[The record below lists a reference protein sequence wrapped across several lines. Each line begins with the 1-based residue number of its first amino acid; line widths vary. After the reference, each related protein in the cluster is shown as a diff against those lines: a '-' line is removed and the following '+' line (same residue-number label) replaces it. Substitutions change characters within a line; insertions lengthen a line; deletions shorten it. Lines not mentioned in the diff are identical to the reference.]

1 MKYNTVKIVKIL
13 IFIIFFLMIFYIN
26 NKVQSATA
34 KINVSPAIIHV
45 GDKITVKITGNAAS
59 WSNLT
64 LKASGQISG
73 NGGIM
78 ADVTDSGENENV
90 TMGTYTFTATSV
102 GNATFTL
109 SGLVVNSD
117 YTTNKI
123 SDSETVQII
132 KKEEPKQETAPP
144 TNTNTPSINSGTTNN
159 KTTNKQTVTNTS
171 TTSKNT
177 TTSTTQQKEEKQDD
191 FYINKV
197 VLTGVK
203 ENDEKVNISL
213 SPEFQKD
220 IYEYTCH
227 VGAEIQKLELEKEA
241 GDYTNSIIVTGLDDL
256 KEGENSITL
265 QLAAENH
272 EAKTYT
278 IKVIKEAQK
287 TIENVVP
294 VGENVSKTGIAEIKT
309 ISMPLWVFIV
319 MQILIIVIEVLA
331 IYFIPW
337 RNLLKK
343 KIDID

>member
-1 MKYNTVKIVKIL
+1 MKKKQFKIIITCIISLVLIGCMKVYAASIGMSINKSSGYVGDTFTVTISGINGRVNITSNSNVSLNITGSQWVDGSL
-13 IFIIFFLMIFYIN
+13 IITG
-26 NKVQSATA
+26 TA
-34 KINVSPAIIHV
+34 KGV
-45 GDKITVKITGNAAS
+45 GTGTITVTPVDASTTAAEPEEVTKAETRSITIKEKEPEPSTPTNP
-59 WSNLT
+59 T
-64 LKASGQISG
+64 P
-73 NGGIM
+73 
-78 ADVTDSGENENV
+78 
-90 TMGTYTFTATSV
+90 
-102 GNATFTL
+102 
-109 SGLVVNSD
+109 
-117 YTTNKI
+117 TTP
-123 SDSETVQII
+123 SPSQTTTTP
-132 KKEEPKQETAPP
+132 KK
-144 TNTNTPSINSGTTNN
+144 TNTNTN
-159 KTTNKQTVTNTS
+159 KTTTPKTEEP
-171 TTSKNT
+171 
-177 TTSTTQQKEEKQDD
+177 KEEKQDD

-203 ENDEKVNISL
+203 ENDEKVDISL

-227 VGAEIQKLELEKEA
+227 VGAEIEKLELEKEA
-241 GDYTNSIIVTGLDDL
+241 GDYTNSIIVTGLEEL

-287 TIENVVP
+287 TIENIVP

-319 MQILIIVIEVLA
+319 MQILIIIIEVLI

-343 KIDID
+343 KN